1 MEPLRVN
8 CPECGGELLVDSRT
22 GVVLSHRRRGGATAT
37 KDLDELF
44 RDLDEGRQRAE
55 QVFEQER
62 RAWEDRDRLLEERF
76 KEAVRRVEAD
86 PDSAPPRRPF
96 DLD

>member
-1 MEPLRVN
+1 MEPLRVT

-22 GVVLSHRRRGGATAT
+22 GVVLSHRRASGATPT
-37 KDLDELF
+37 KDLDALF
-44 RDLDEGRQRAE
+44 RGLDEGKQRAE
-55 QVFEQER
+55 QVFEREK

-76 KEAVRRVEAD
+76 KEAVRRVEED
-86 PDSAPPRRPF
+86 PDAAPPRRPF